1 MPYGRQAV
9 ESVPGLP
16 DLREMA
22 ENVGKQVSRARRF
35 TRAAADGSAIIQREP
50 EEEIREALSPDE
62 RTMLDRLPPAQRAHL
77 FREFRHGSI
86 TDNGLSYFRKRL
98 AIVSSSSSGG

>member
-35 TRAAADGSAIIQREP
+35 TRAAADGSAVIQGEP
-50 EEEIREALSPDE
+50 DQDIRDSLSPDE
-62 RTMLDRLPPAQRAHL
+62 RAILDGLPAAQRDQL
-77 FREFRHGSI
+77 LREFRGGRIGPTAVSYLRKKLAYLS
-86 TDNGLSYFRKRL
+86 NG
-98 AIVSSSSSGG
+98 G